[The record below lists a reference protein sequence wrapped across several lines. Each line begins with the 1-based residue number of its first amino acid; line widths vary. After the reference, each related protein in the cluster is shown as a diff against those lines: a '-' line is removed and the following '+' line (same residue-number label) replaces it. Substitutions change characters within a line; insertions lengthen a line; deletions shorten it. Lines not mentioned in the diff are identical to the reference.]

1 MKVIILIMN
10 TRETL
15 SNITT
20 MSETEYQHILVAVDQ
35 SEDAEKVGKKAL
47 MVAKRN
53 HAKITLLNILEGISI
68 SAGYELM
75 PIIPQ
80 VSDSEIIAEAKKS
93 MRELSMRLGI
103 PDADTMV
110 ISALSTKEGILRAAE
125 ELKADLLVLGSHTRT
140 GLGVLLG
147 STSGSII
154 NDSPCDILTVKVS

>member
-1 MKVIILIMN
+1 
-10 TRETL
+10 
-15 SNITT
+15 
-20 MSETEYQHILVAVDQ
+20 MSESNEYQHILVAVDQ
-35 SEDAEKVGKKAL
+35 SADAEKVGRQAL
-47 MVAKRN
+47 IVAQRN

-93 MRELSMRLGI
+93 MRELSLKLGI
-103 PDADTMV
+103 PDCDTMV

-125 ELKADLLVLGSHTRT
+125 ELKADLLVIGSHTRS